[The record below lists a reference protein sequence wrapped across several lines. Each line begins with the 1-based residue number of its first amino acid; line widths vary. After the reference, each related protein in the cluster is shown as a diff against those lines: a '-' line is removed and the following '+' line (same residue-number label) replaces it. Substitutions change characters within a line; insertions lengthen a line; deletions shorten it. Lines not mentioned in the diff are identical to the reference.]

1 MLATLQVSSQPTIN
15 QHTTR
20 NLISELRILFKNK
33 GKLTRKGF
41 SKSPAFCSLRSHS
54 LTHHSWFFMSS
65 IIPGPVRYHGQRE
78 SNDWGERQTY
88 HSTTRSSTVRSANL
102 SAYDRMTFPFYF
114 LAPSTRP
121 TIFSVCPV
129 PASPVACSD
138 SHLAYLRIV
147 STLDFIFLIFQV
159 GDRGLILI
167 VLLLSFCNGII

>member
-1 MLATLQVSSQPTIN
+1 MILATLQVSSQPTIN

-88 HSTTRSSTVRSANL
+88 HSTIRSSTVRSANL

-138 SHLAYLRIV
+138 QSSRV
-147 STLDFIFLIFQV
+147 SSYCIDA
-159 GDRGLILI
+159 
-167 VLLLSFCNGII
+167 